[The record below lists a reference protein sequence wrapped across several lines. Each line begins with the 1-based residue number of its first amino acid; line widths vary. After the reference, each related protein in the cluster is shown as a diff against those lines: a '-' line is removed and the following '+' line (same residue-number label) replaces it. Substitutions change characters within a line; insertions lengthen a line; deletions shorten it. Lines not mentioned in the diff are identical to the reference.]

1 MAAVHAWLLDDVSCG
16 GLLGRPRE
24 DCLVGTFI
32 SSIVDLASAAAGLA
46 LAAPI
51 AHFTVTVPAEGIVQR
66 LREYVVFPSAMAR
79 RTEAVAL
86 EEAAAGAIAIFTV
99 LLRHRSL
106 LILGTY

>member
-16 GLLGRPRE
+16 GLLGRPRV

-66 LREYVVFPSAMAR
+66 KRLATPP
-79 RTEAVAL
+79 
-86 EEAAAGAIAIFTV
+86 
-99 LLRHRSL
+99 
-106 LILGTY
+106 